1 MRLTLENIKSITRG
15 ALEIREENGSFFFE
29 RYTEE
34 QKNFYKD
41 ILPRSYVRTVACA
54 SIILDF
60 YTDSR
65 TLSLDYEIDQLN
77 MVVDDF
83 LFFDV
88 WEDDRM
94 CAHVGA
100 YAKGRLAER
109 AEIKLSEGKKRVRV
123 YFPNIFKMSISNV
136 TLDDGASLEPAKI
149 GLRTYVLGDSIT
161 QGYDAHFPSL
171 SYPNILARDMELCVV
186 NQSIGGEIFRT
197 ETLGTVPVMDA
208 DVVTI
213 AYGTNDWISG
223 IVNPEVTKE
232 YFEKVKELYPKAK
245 IFYLSPIWHNRS
257 MTNEKGE
264 NFYDACK
271 ILAKAAEDSG
281 IIHIDGD
288 KLMPKIPDLFSDGEH
303 PLALGFIEYAR
314 NLKRLMLE
322 SGEFPDVRD

>member
-1 MRLTLENIKSITRG
+1 MILNLENIKSASRG
-15 ALEIREENGSFFFE
+15 ALDVREENGSFFFE

-34 QKNFYKD
+34 QKEVFKETA
-41 ILPRSYVRTVACA
+41 PRSYVRTVACA
-54 SIILDF
+54 SVALDF

-88 WEDDRM
+88 WEDDRI
-94 CAHVGA
+94 CAHIGA
-100 YAKGRLAER
+100 YAKGKLTDSAK
-109 AEIKLSEGKKRVRV
+109 ISLSEGKKRVRV

-136 TLDDGASLEPAKI
+136 ALDDGASFEPAKI
-149 GLRTYVLGDSIT
+149 GLRALILGDSIT

-171 SYPNILARDMELCVV
+171 SYPNILSRDMELCVV

-197 ETLGTVPVMDA
+197 ETLGTSPVMDA
-208 DVVTI
+208 DILMI

-223 IVNPEVTKE
+223 IVNPDVIKE
-232 YFEKVKELYPKAK
+232 YFEKAKELYPKAK

-257 MTNEKGE
+257 MTNQKGE

-271 ILAKAAEDSG
+271 VLAETAKSSG

-303 PLALGFIEYAR
+303 PLALGFIEYAK
-314 NLKRLMLE
+314 NLKRLLLE
-322 SGEFPDVRD
+322 TGEI